1 MGNCY
6 IEFKEYNEAIANFE
20 NVVQKAIDINDTE
33 RLMIGLCNVVKC
45 KVLANL
51 SESEYARQLNEIKRI
66 YDENKEAQNIT

>member
-33 RLMIGLCNVVKC
+33 WLMIGLCNVVKC

-51 SESEYARQLNEIKRI
+51 SENEYAKQLNEIKRI